1 MQYEEIIEVDPKDIL
16 IGENIRTDVVLDD
29 EFVAS
34 IKNHGVITPVTT
46 YRLAEG
52 EHAGRL
58 ELVWGQRRTLGAI
71 KAGRATIPAL
81 VAKNRAEA
89 EKTAKADRII
99 KQLVE
104 NDKRAGVNEADRAA
118 AFEQLH
124 LLGLSEKTIA
134 KKVSTTQAQVEVAL
148 TVRADATATKAL
160 SEHPLTLDQAAA
172 LTEFSDDEEAVS
184 RLIEAAT
191 EGGFDHVAHKE
202 RLHRVERE
210 AVAAR
215 AADLAEQGVR
225 VLDSE
230 AHYAPETAELYEL
243 LDGDGKVFT
252 EDSHAECE
260 GHGAQIIHLREERTM
275 LRWMCADWRMHGHQ
289 HRNERVTGP
298 MTEEEKHERRELVA
312 TNKAWAAAEEVRR
325 EWLRTF
331 LTRKTAPKDAAQ
343 HILRTTL
350 ASNYYVG
357 KAVRD
362 NNQLLAVLLGHDKP
376 LSHGQSPILEA
387 AEKATPARAQV
398 LALGVVLAAVE
409 AGLDRHS
416 WRNPTREAAD
426 HLRALAG
433 WATSWPT
440 SSGSSPSTRSRT
452 DRADG
457 VRRRLPPVR

>member
-1 MQYEEIIEVDPKDIL
+1 MQYEEIIEVDPKDLL
-16 IGENIRTDVVLDD
+16 IGDNIRTDAVLDD

-46 YRLAEG
+46 YRITEG

-81 VAKNRAEA
+81 VAKSRAEA
-89 EKTAKADRII
+89 VKAARADRII

-104 NDKRAGVNEADRAA
+104 NDQREGVNDADRAA
-118 AFEQLH
+118 AYEQLH
-124 LLGLSEKTIA
+124 LLGLSDKTIA
-134 KKVSTTQAQVEVAL
+134 KKVSTTQAQVETAL

-160 SEHPLTLDQAAA
+160 SEHPLTLDQAAVIG
-172 LTEFSDDEEAVS
+172 EFADDEEAVA

-191 EGGFDHVAHKE
+191 DGGFDHAAQGE
-202 RLHRVERE
+202 RQDRVERE
-210 AVAAR
+210 VVAAR
-215 AADLAEQGVR
+215 AAELTEQGVR

-243 LDGDGKVFT
+243 LDGEGKVFT
-252 EDSHAECE
+252 EDSHAGCE
-260 GHGAQIIHLREERTM
+260 GHGAQVVHLREERTM
-275 LRWMCADWRMHGHQ
+275 LRWMCADWRANGHR

-298 MTEEEKHERRELVA
+298 MTEEQKQERRETIA
-312 TNKAWAAAEEVRR
+312 NNKAWNAAEQVRR

-343 HILRTTL
+343 HILRTAL

-362 NNQLLAVLLGHDKP
+362 NNQLLAVLLGYDKP
-376 LSHGQSPILEA
+376 LSYGQSPILEA

-409 AGLDRHS
+409 AGLDRNS

-433 WATSWPT
+433 W
-440 SSGSSPSTRSRT
+440 GYEL
-452 DRADG
+452 AD
-457 VRRRLPPVR
+457 VERIITEHPVQD